1 MKTLKQRLITQRLMN
16 EIYKSNSSLT
26 LKFKL
31 AIRSHN

>member
-1 MKTLKQRLITQRLMN
+1 MKTLKQRLISILYLD
-16 EIYKSNSSLT
+16 ELYKPNSSLT

>member
-1 MKTLKQRLITQRLMN
+1 MKTLKQRLIIQRLKN
-16 EIYKSNSSLT
+16 EIYKPNSNLN